1 MIGYQS
7 VKLKPG
13 QFIFGRRSA
22 AKATGLSEKVVRN
35 CLKRLIKSE
44 KATHQRAHHF
54 SIITICNWDKY
65 QCADIPKGPTK
76 GPTRGPP
83 GATDKNVK
91 KGKKGKELL
100 SKDSKL
106 PPREKIKSLCKS
118 LVESKVFPSAY
129 VFQGWAFKKK
139 KHPDAILQALD
150 QCLYYKPKKPWGYCA
165 KIVGIQSGNFYER
178 DNMEHHEA
186 IKEIEKRE
194 NELIEY
200 ARTLRAEGKTDKEI
214 EYILGKYTKNL
225 YDNLLKQDDYG
236 KLIIRFDKEVE
247 DGSQ

>member
-91 KGKKGKELL
+91 NGKNIYGELKNVKLTTKEHEKLISRFGSQGATQRIENLSLYLASKGKKYKSHYATILTWARGEKKEM
-100 SKDSKL
+100 KPHQD
-106 PPREKIKSLCKS
+106 RICKRC
-118 LVESKVFPSAY
+118 KT
-129 VFQGWAFKKK
+129 GWRGM
-139 KHPDAILQALD
+139 DLT
-150 QCLYYKPKKPWGYCA
+150 
-165 KIVGIQSGNFYER
+165 V
-178 DNMEHHEA
+178 
-186 IKEIEKRE
+186 
-194 NELIEY
+194 
-200 ARTLRAEGKTDKEI
+200 
-214 EYILGKYTKNL
+214 
-225 YDNLLKQDDYG
+225 DNLCV
-236 KLIIRFDKEVE
+236 RCDKEVE
-247 DGSQ
+247 DGN